1 MSYNNKSRHFRKVC
15 FNSRVS
21 VFIFTGVGIM
31 FLTFLTK
38 DNPLELGIAGIAS
51 IFIGIGV
58 NNFTAIETEQK
69 DERKL
74 NRKTQRAI
82 ETLQHIQVKI
92 KKTKAL
98 ATSNNNP
105 KLINSELEEMCDYI
119 ELSVQYMEE
128 A

>member
-1 MSYNNKSRHFRKVC
+1 MSYTNKSRHFRKT
-15 FNSRVS
+15 FLNPRV
-21 VFIFTGVGIM
+21 VTFILAGVGIM
-31 FLTFLTK
+31 FLTFFTN

-82 ETLQHIQVKI
+82 QTLQDIQVKI
-92 KKTKAL
+92 KKIKAQP
-98 ATSNNNP
+98 TNNP
-105 KLINSELEEMCDYI
+105 ELINAELQEMCDYI
-119 ELSVQYMEE
+119 QLCVQYLEE
-128 A
+128 V

>member
-1 MSYNNKSRHFRKVC
+1 MSYINRFRHFRRTFFKPQV
-15 FNSRVS
+15 V
-21 VFIFTGVGIM
+21 VFILAGVGIM

-58 NNFTAIETEQK
+58 NNFTAIGTEQK

-82 ETLQHIQVKI
+82 ETLQDIHVKI
-92 KKTKAL
+92 KKIKAL
-98 ATSNNNP
+98 PANNP
-105 KLINSELEEMCDYI
+105 ELIDAELEEMCDYI
-119 ELSVQYMEE
+119 QLCIQYLEDV
-128 A
+128 